1 MVRRSAPER
10 RYEMTENMENFDFE
24 TVTLTDE
31 EGVERDFEVIGSLD
45 LDDNVY
51 LALVPADGE
60 DSDEYIILKL
70 VEEDGEEVLI
80 TIDDDDEFDK
90 VADAFEN
97 EVLAEYD
104 YDEEEED
111 ESGDEE

>member
-1 MVRRSAPER
+1 
-10 RYEMTENMENFDFE
+10 MTENMENFDFE

-45 LDDNVY
+45 LDDNIY

-70 VEEDGEEVLI
+70 VEEAGEEVLI
-80 TIDDDDEFDK
+80 TIDDDEEFDK
-90 VADAFEN
+90 VADAIEN
-97 EVLAEYD
+97 EVLAEYE
-104 YDEEEED
+104 YDEEEEE
-111 ESGDEE
+111 ESEDEE